1 MSDLRTAA
9 LRALDALSC
18 LKHGFC
24 GITDGP
30 SEYATED
37 AITALREALA
47 KTEQTFED
55 WIATDEGVTRFG
67 MQLRPEWI
75 AAARAGWNAAKGGI
89 V

>member
-9 LRALDALSC
+9 NQMLEALEGGADSWQLVGPAIDAL
-18 LKHGFC
+18 K
-24 GITDGP
+24 
-30 SEYATED
+30 
-37 AITALREALA
+37 EALA
-47 KTEQTFED
+47 KTEQTFEE